1 MLERLKEIERRYEE
15 VQRDLQNPNIT
26 SDVSQLE
33 RLGKLHAELEP
44 IVTAYRRWRRLKQE
58 LEETESLLHD
68 PELKGEAQEEIPILK
83 EKIRQAEEAI
93 RKLLLPTDPNDEKNV
108 ILEIMPGTGGEEAAL
123 FASDLLRMYTRY
135 AERKGW
141 KYEVLE
147 METTGI
153 GGVTHATLCIKA
165 RGAYSRL
172 KHESGVHR
180 VQRVPKTEASGRIHT
195 SAAAVIVMPE
205 AEEVDIKIDPNDLEI
220 ETFRASGAG
229 GQHVN
234 KTESAVRIRHKPTG
248 ITVTCQDERS
258 QIQNREKAMRLLRS
272 RLYEKQRQQQE
283 AEQSAVR
290 KSSFGTGDRSEK
302 IRTYNFP
309 QNRVTDHRI
318 NYTSHNLSEI
328 LDGDLDDLVNSLIEH
343 EQAALLAAQPT

>member
-58 LEETESLLHD
+58 LEETESLLQD

-220 ETFRASGAG
+220 ETFR
-229 GQHVN
+229 
-234 KTESAVRIRHKPTG
+234 
-248 ITVTCQDERS
+248 
-258 QIQNREKAMRLLRS
+258 
-272 RLYEKQRQQQE
+272 
-283 AEQSAVR
+283 
-290 KSSFGTGDRSEK
+290 
-302 IRTYNFP
+302 
-309 QNRVTDHRI
+309 
-318 NYTSHNLSEI
+318 
-328 LDGDLDDLVNSLIEH
+328 
-343 EQAALLAAQPT
+343 